1 VPDDAP
7 DLADFMNDDGT
18 AELAGRKLKD
28 SQDEKAVEE
37 SQEEKLPDTDDSGD
51 SGEDDVYALKGK
63 SLEEKKQVFE
73 RMADELDLESMSQR
87 DIAGKTDVSK
97 TVIFNS
103 GRLLDQIEEEYG
115 TRYGL

>member
-28 SQDEKAVEE
+28 SQDEEAVEE
-37 SQEEKLPDTDDSGD
+37 SQEEKLPDTDSDD
-51 SGEDDVYALKGK
+51 EEDDLYELKGK
-63 SLEEKKQVFE
+63 SLDEKKQVLDQMSE
-73 RMADELDLESMSQR
+73 DLDLGSMSQR
-87 DIAGKTDVSK
+87 DIANETDVSK

-115 TRYGL
+115 TRYGI